1 MCPGASKPVHHNRW
15 ACTVKPTSCNHWS
28 PRTSEPT
35 LCSERSHLS
44 EKPGHEEEQP
54 RSPQLE
60 KSPHSNEDSAVK
72 IQRQWL
78 KLTSSLLTAFL
89 KNHWDSVLNISRL
102 VVFFFSIMSRHNPSQ
117 TTILNVLTFPLGVLW
132 NQMRAADASKI
143 TQLILTKCPRCA
155 RHWSRLWGRGSKACP
170 CRTDVQGQMG

>member
-1 MCPGASKPVHHNRW
+1 MQETRVWSLIWEDSMCPGASKPVHHNRW
-15 ACTVKPTSCNHWS
+15 ACTVKPMSCNHWS

-102 VVFFFSIMSRHNPSQ
+102 VVFFFNHVMQQPITDNHSQCFNLPSWGPLKSNKSR
-117 TTILNVLTFPLGVLW
+117 G
-132 NQMRAADASKI
+132 
-143 TQLILTKCPRCA
+143 C
-155 RHWSRLWGRGSKACP
+155 
-170 CRTDVQGQMG
+170 VQDHSTNTYQVSTVCQALV